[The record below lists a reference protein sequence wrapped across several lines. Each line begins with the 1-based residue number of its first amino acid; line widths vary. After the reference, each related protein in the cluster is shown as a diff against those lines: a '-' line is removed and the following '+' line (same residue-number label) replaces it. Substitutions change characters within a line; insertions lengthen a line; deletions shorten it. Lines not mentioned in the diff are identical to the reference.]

1 MTTALVQSPSF
12 RQAQRVKFVGGEGIV
27 KSCKFETGHWTYLV
41 EMSLGS
47 EPSFGRIGAE
57 TTILLM
63 EADLHAA

>member
-1 MTTALVQSPSF
+1 MTTTLVRSPSF
-12 RQAQRVKFVGGEGIV
+12 RQTQQVKFVGGEGII
-27 KSCKFETGHWTYLV
+27 KNCKFEAGRWTYQV
-41 EMSLGS
+41 EMSLGI